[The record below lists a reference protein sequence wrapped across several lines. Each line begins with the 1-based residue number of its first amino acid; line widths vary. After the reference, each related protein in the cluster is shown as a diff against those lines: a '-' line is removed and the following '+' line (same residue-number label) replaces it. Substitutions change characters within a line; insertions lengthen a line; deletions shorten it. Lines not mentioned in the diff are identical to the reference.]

1 MSVIDWRKEGTSA
14 IISMNNGEN
23 RQNPDFMN
31 GMHASLDGILKDE
44 SIKSVIITSSD
55 KKNWSQGIDVD
66 WMINRINNKDTNSI
80 KEFMYGMNEFFKRI
94 LLFPMPVIAA
104 INGHAFGNGAMLAC
118 VCDFR
123 FMKSDRGFFC
133 FPEVDL
139 GIPFLPGMVAFV
151 RKAVP
156 DYMLYDMKFTGRRLG
171 APELE
176 KNHIIMKACEN
187 EEALNKTVM
196 EFAGTFNKRRGI
208 FAEMKRRTHKGI
220 IDIIDNDD
228 REMIE
233 KLNIFIQD

>member
-1 MSVIDWRKEGTSA
+1 MSVIDWRKEGTVA
-14 IISMNNGEN
+14 IISMNNWEN

-44 SIKSVIITSSD
+44 AIKSVIITSSD

-66 WMINRINNKDTNSI
+66 WMTNRISNKDTNSI

-139 GIPFLPGMVAFV
+139 GIPFMPGMVAFV
-151 RKAVP
+151 KKAIP

-176 KNHIIMKACEN
+176 EHHIIMKSCDN
-187 EEALNKTVM
+187 DEALNKTVM
-196 EFAGTFNKRRGI
+196 DFAGSFNKRRGI
-208 FAEMKRRTHKGI
+208 FGEMKRRTHKGI

-228 REMIE
+228 REIIE

>member
-1 MSVIDWRKEGTSA
+1 
-14 IISMNNGEN
+14 
-23 RQNPDFMN
+23 
-31 GMHASLDGILKDE
+31 
-44 SIKSVIITSSD
+44 
-55 KKNWSQGIDVD
+55 
-66 WMINRINNKDTNSI
+66 
-80 KEFMYGMNEFFKRI
+80 
-94 LLFPMPVIAA
+94 MPVIAA

-139 GIPFLPGMVAFV
+139 GIPFMPGMVAFV
-151 RKAVP
+151 KKAIP

-176 KNHIIMKACEN
+176 KHHIIMKSCEN

-208 FAEMKRRTHKGI
+208 FGEMKRRTHKGI

-228 REMIE
+228 REIIE